1 MSGARSEAAI
11 LRAALDLMAEHGV
24 GGLTVDAVAAR
35 AGVGKQTI
43 YRHWGSRARLV
54 HDAIACTNDPLVE
67 PDTGSLRGDLEALL
81 DQLAR
86 FLSKPDTGRVFP
98 SMLDAAERDPE
109 LAELRQAHAD
119 RKRDA
124 FRRALARAAGR
135 GEVDAGLDVEAAIDL
150 LVGPIFYRRLVARTA
165 VGSGDVGHHLDLALR
180 AVAPREESPAVHEN
194 ARPEGEQAVAAGRRR
209 TAGPGADRVPF

>member
-1 MSGARSEAAI
+1 MSPKARSEEAI

-67 PDTGSLRGDLEALL
+67 PDTGSLRGDLEALVA
-81 DQLAR
+81 QLAR
-86 FLSKPDTGRVFP
+86 FLSNPDTGRVFP
-98 SMLDAAERDPE
+98 SMLEAAERDPE

-119 RKRDA
+119 KKRDA
-124 FRRALARAAGR
+124 VRRVLARAAER
-135 GEVDAGLDVEAAIDL
+135 GEVDAELDVEAAIDL
-150 LVGPIFYRRLVARTA
+150 VVGPVFYRRLVARTQVRSDA
-165 VGSGDVGHHLDLALR
+165 LRHHLELALR
-180 AVAPREESPAVHEN
+180 AVAPRQESVAVH
-194 ARPEGEQAVAAGRRR
+194 
-209 TAGPGADRVPF
+209 

>member
-1 MSGARSEAAI
+1 VSGARSEEAI

-67 PDTGSLRGDLEALL
+67 PDTGSLRGDLEALVA
-81 DQLAR
+81 QLAR
-86 FLSKPDTGRVFP
+86 FLSNPDTGRVFP
-98 SMLDAAERDPE
+98 SMLEAAERDPE

-119 RKRDA
+119 KKRDA
-124 FRRALARAAGR
+124 FRRVLARAAER
-135 GEVDAGLDVEAAIDL
+135 GEVDAELDVEAAIDL
-150 LVGPIFYRRLVARTA
+150 VVGPIFYRRLVARTQVRSDA
-165 VGSGDVGHHLDLALR
+165 LGHHLDLALR
-180 AVAPREESPAVHEN
+180 AVAPRQESVAVH
-194 ARPEGEQAVAAGRRR
+194 
-209 TAGPGADRVPF
+209 

>member
-1 MSGARSEAAI
+1 VSPKARSEEAI

-67 PDTGSLRGDLEALL
+67 PDTGSLRGDLEALVA
-81 DQLAR
+81 QLAR
-86 FLSKPDTGRVFP
+86 FLSNPDTGRVFP
-98 SMLDAAERDPE
+98 SMLEAAERDPE

-119 RKRDA
+119 KKRDA
-124 FRRALARAAGR
+124 FRRVLARAAER
-135 GEVDAGLDVEAAIDL
+135 GEVEAELDVEAAIDL
-150 LVGPIFYRRLVARTA
+150 VVGPIFYRRLVARTQVRSDA
-165 VGSGDVGHHLDLALR
+165 LGQHLDLALR
-180 AVAPREESPAVHEN
+180 AMAPRQES
-194 ARPEGEQAVAAGRRR
+194 VALH
-209 TAGPGADRVPF
+209 

>member
-1 MSGARSEAAI
+1 MSGARSEEAI

-67 PDTGSLRGDLEALL
+67 PDTGSLRGDLEALVA
-81 DQLAR
+81 QLAR
-86 FLSKPDTGRVFP
+86 FLSNPDTGRVFP
-98 SMLDAAERDPE
+98 SMLEAAERDPE

-119 RKRDA
+119 KKRDA
-124 FRRALARAAGR
+124 FRRVLARAADR
-135 GEVDAGLDVEAAIDL
+135 GEVDAELDVEAAIDL
-150 LVGPIFYRRLVARTA
+150 VVGPIFYRRLVARTQVRA
-165 VGSGDVGHHLDLALR
+165 DALGHHLDLALR
-180 AVAPREESPAVHEN
+180 AVAPRQESVAVH
-194 ARPEGEQAVAAGRRR
+194 
-209 TAGPGADRVPF
+209 